1 LCEPE
6 CLHMGALKPKVLI
19 IDDDQS
25 MLELLRL
32 QLSNAGYEVLM
43 AQDAMVGGR
52 LALSAAPDLMIVDVK
67 MPYMDGY
74 EFVAAAKSDSG
85 TRNIPVIF
93 LTSVDDIA
101 DRAAELGAAA
111 YLTKPVLADRL
122 LEIVALFA
130 AKPAP

>member
-1 LCEPE
+1 
-6 CLHMGALKPKVLI
+6 MGATKPKILV

-25 MLELLRL
+25 MLQLLRL
-32 QLSNAGYEVLM
+32 QLSNAGYEVLL
-43 AQDAMVGGR
+43 AEDAVVGGR

-130 AKPAP
+130 AKPGA